1 MSRFP
6 SELGPQAGT
15 RGLLWPSRTRAAT
28 LPPLPPSNLAPA
40 GGPTRPRTAP
50 GRRLWAPRPPL
61 SQVDQ
66 CVAPSEPTR
75 HPCAGPRALWGLFSF
90 PGWTNSVPA
99 QMKALR
105 EAESTGQTRAAVC
118 VTGHISTRLSD
129 CKHNAFPPVPRPTVG
144 QRALPSPLQTD
155 ALLSRGC
162 PVPQAPLLDC
172 RARVEAVPQPQQGL
186 TCEEL
191 SLTGPRSPWGP
202 AAPGSWAFGSTW
214 LIRGALFCRP
224 RVCVCVFFF

>member
-1 MSRFP
+1 MSRFS

-28 LPPLPPSNLAPA
+28 LPPRPPSNLGPSPGAHPTQDRTGRVALGTAAPA
-40 GGPTRPRTAP
+40 QPGGPVCGPRRTHSPPPCQPACSVGAFLLPGLDELSASADEGRLSEKQKAP
-50 GRRLWAPRPPL
+50 GRREPPSVLLATFQHGSQTASVEPSLPSPDPLW
-61 SQVDQ
+61 D
-66 CVAPSEPTR
+66 
-75 HPCAGPRALWGLFSF
+75 
-90 PGWTNSVPA
+90 
-99 QMKALR
+99 R
-105 EAESTGQTRAAVC
+105 E
-118 VTGHISTRLSD
+118 L
-129 CKHNAFPPVPRPTVG
+129 
-144 QRALPSPLQTD
+144 LPSPLQTD

-202 AAPGSWAFGSTW
+202 AAPGLWAFGSDW

-224 RVCVCVFFF
+224 RVFYVMT